1 MLGKDARLRNRRREL
16 RQFLND
22 FCPAPDKPRA
32 KFLRQAVWGIL
43 MSCSLVV
50 ARWLRWLGGADRCRK
65 RFWRHKRLLD
75 QLKSQS
81 PRWRHDAP
89 IDRYLR
95 AWAAKVQPDTPL
107 ILDLC
112 DLAKP
117 RATTLKYLAL
127 VRDGSA
133 RDRDDRPRLVNGYW
147 CLEAYAYW
155 GKGRITPLLLHP
167 YSVED
172 PAVKGENAVILD
184 RVDRLMAATG
194 GKGVLVM
201 DAGADRDHLLLPW
214 IDRRYPFVVRIKSG
228 RHLLLQDGTRISSDL
243 LADTLLANAARKHPG
258 RRIAWCR
265 VFLPE
270 RPDRPL
276 HLVVKSRKGQDRPI
290 ILLTALTVENLD
302 TAKSVLA
309 YYRKRWKCEESA
321 RFLKTDLG
329 LERFA
334 LRTYEALPRLL
345 FLAALAMAFLTWL
358 QLHLASLPK
367 WLCARAPGRRKIKF
381 AYYRLLDWFQD
392 QILLASMRPC
402 PP

>member
-1 MLGKDARLRNRRREL
+1 
-16 RQFLND
+16 
-22 FCPAPDKPRA
+22 
-32 KFLRQAVWGIL
+32 

-50 ARWLRWLGGADRCRK
+50 AKWLRWLGGADRCRK

-75 QLKSQS
+75 QLKS
-81 PRWRHDAP
+81 PRWHHDAL

-95 AWAAKVQPDTPL
+95 AWAARVQPDTPL
-107 ILDLC
+107 ILDLT

-117 RATTLKYLAL
+117 RAKKLKYVAL

-133 RDRDDRPRLVNGYW
+133 HDRGDRPRLVNGYW
-147 CLEAYAYW
+147 CFEAYAYW
-155 GKGRITPLLLHP
+155 GKARITPLLLHP

-184 RVDRLMAATG
+184 GVDRVMAATA

-201 DAGADRDHLLLPW
+201 DAGADRDRLLLPW
-214 IDRRYPFVVRIKSG
+214 IDKRYAFVVLIKSN
-228 RHLLLQDGTRISSDL
+228 RHLLLEDGTRIATDL
-243 LADTLLANAARKHPG
+243 LADTLLAHAARKHPRKHPG
-258 RRIAWCR
+258 RRIAWCK

-290 ILLTALTVENLD
+290 ILLTPLTVENLD
-302 TAKSVLA
+302 TAKSALA
-309 YYRKRWKCEESA
+309 YYRKRWTCEESA

-334 LRTYEALPRLL
+334 LRTYEAFPRLL

-367 WLCARAPGRRKIKF
+367 WLCAKSPGRRQIKF
-381 AYYRLLDWFQD
+381 AYYRLLQWFQD
-392 QILLASMRPC
+392 QILRAILRPC